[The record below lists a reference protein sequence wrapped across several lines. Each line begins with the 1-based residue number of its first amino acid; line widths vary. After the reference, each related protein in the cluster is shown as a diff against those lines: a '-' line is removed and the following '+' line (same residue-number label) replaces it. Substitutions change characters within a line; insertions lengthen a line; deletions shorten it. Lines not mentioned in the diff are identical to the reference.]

1 MGKKRCKRKVWKLL
15 NPIQH
20 AIDGAR
26 VTSDELLNELRVRE
40 LADIELFRT
49 GQATSSEWAGLCALL
64 NVCETMARGGIGPEA
79 MVACKAA
86 EQALIEA
93 GKHYER
99 TKRMVTSGPGLQAL
113 RDLYEYHDLQRQS
126 VSRSEYEKWIKTA
139 ENRTRSKAPEVRDM
153 AEI

>member
-1 MGKKRCKRKVWKLL
+1 MSRKKCKRKVWKLV

-26 VTSDELLNELRVRE
+26 ITTDDLLDQLRIRE
-40 LADIELFRT
+40 LAAIESFRK
-49 GQATSSEWAGLCALL
+49 GEAGLQEWADLTGTL
-64 NVCETMARGGIGPEA
+64 NVCEAMARGGIGPEA
-79 MVACKAA
+79 LDACKVA
-86 EQALIEA
+86 EQALIDA
-93 GKHYER
+93 GIHYED
-99 TKRMVTSGPGLQAL
+99 TKRMVMSGPGLQAL

-126 VSRSEYEKWIKTA
+126 ISRSEYEKWIRTA